1 MDVSSLYASPN
12 ALAPH
17 YSRFRVSERLLLT
30 GHSLQAW
37 PDCSFEA
44 VQQAWIDTATHVDEV
59 WPHAFAQGDRVR
71 RGYSELLGDTTGSIA
86 LAEST
91 HELIV
96 RLLSALPLGE
106 KPRIVTTDAE
116 FHAVRRQM
124 DRLAEERIEI
134 VKVAS
139 EPIDTLAERMAAV
152 VDGRTAAAII
162 SSVFYLTA
170 RIVPNLRAVADACTR
185 HGATLIVDA
194 YHHLNVVPFDIRAD
208 GLEDA
213 YITGGGYKYLQ
224 LGQANAFLRLPAS
237 CELRPVITGWFSEFT
252 ALTQRATGVVQY
264 GAGGDRFAGGTY
276 DPSAQY
282 RGARVFEFF
291 AEHKLTPQVLRQTY
305 QHQVGELARCFDAL
319 DIDPSVVSRDGSVGI
334 EMLGGFLA
342 LRSTRAGEL
351 HGRLKERGV
360 LTDYRGDVLR
370 FGPAPYLSDRQLQDA
385 MGIFGE
391 LIQA

>member
-1 MDVSSLYASPN
+1 MEVESLFRSPN
-12 ALAPH
+12 AIASH

-44 VQQAWIDTATHVDEV
+44 VQQAWLDTAMYVDEV
-59 WPHAFAQGDRVR
+59 WPHAFAKADRVR
-71 RGYSELLGDTTGSIA
+71 QGYQSLLGDDTGSIA

-96 RLLSALPLGE
+96 RLLSALPLQQR
-106 KPRIVTTDAE
+106 PRIVTTDAE

-124 DRLAEERIEI
+124 DRLAEENIE
-134 VKVAS
+134 VVRVAA
-139 EPIDTLAERMAAV
+139 EPIDTLAERMAAE
-152 VDGRTAAAII
+152 VDDRTAAVIV
-162 SSVFYLTA
+162 SSVFFLSA
-170 RIVPNLRAVADACTR
+170 RIVPNLREIAAACTR

-194 YHHLNVVPFDIRAD
+194 YHHLNVVPFDIRAE

-224 LGQANAFLRLPAS
+224 LGQGNAFLRIPAS
-237 CELRPVITGWFSEFT
+237 CTLRPVITGWFSEFT

-282 RGARVFEFF
+282 RGARVLEFF
-291 AEHKLTPQVLRQTY
+291 VEQGLTPQLLRASY
-305 QHQVGELARCFDAL
+305 QHQVGELARAFDAL
-319 DIDPSVVSRDGSVGI
+319 DIDPAVISRDRAVRI
-334 EMLGGFLA
+334 EQLAGFLA
-342 LRSTRAGEL
+342 LRSSRAGEL
-351 HGRLKERGV
+351 HSRLKERGV
-360 LTDYRGDVLR
+360 LTDFRGDVLR
-370 FGPAPYLSDRQLQDA
+370 FGPAPYLDDRQLHDA
-385 MGIFGE
+385 MGVLGTVV
-391 LIQA
+391 